1 MNDEEPRRSKARSV
15 TVTALLGLFVIAVL
29 AALTGRLV
37 PGGLS
42 GMFRRVRGQ
51 GGKDPEDR

>member
-1 MNDEEPRRSKARSV
+1 MNDERPRRSKARTV
-15 TVTALLGLFVIAVL
+15 TTTALLGLFVIAVL

-42 GMFRRVRGQ
+42 GLVARARGRGAQ
-51 GGKDPEDR
+51 DLEDR

>member
-1 MNDEEPRRSKARSV
+1 MNDERPRRSKARSV
-15 TVTALLGLFVIAVL
+15 TMTALLGLFILAVF

-42 GMFRRVRGQ
+42 GLLERVRGRR
-51 GGKDPEDR
+51 KDI

>member
-1 MNDEEPRRSKARSV
+1 MDEEKPRRSKARSL
-15 TVTALLGLFVIAVL
+15 TMTALLGLFIIAAL

-42 GMFRRVRGQ
+42 GLIARARRGDDTDSEGR
-51 GGKDPEDR
+51 